1 MLVTGLQIFGHDLG
15 LNNNNIIPGLGF
27 TSEFYQTLR
36 EELTPVFLKLSQKI
50 CTGRSI
56 SKLILWGHYYPD
68 TESKQRFHTQTNYRP
83 ASLMNIE

>member
-1 MLVTGLQIFGHDLG
+1 MRFMGLQIFGHDLG
-15 LNNNNIIPGLGF
+15 LNNNRILGLGF

-56 SKLILWGHYYPD
+56 AKLIYGAVITLMLKANEDITH
-68 TESKQRFHTQTNYRP
+68 KQITGQHH
-83 ASLMNIE
+83 